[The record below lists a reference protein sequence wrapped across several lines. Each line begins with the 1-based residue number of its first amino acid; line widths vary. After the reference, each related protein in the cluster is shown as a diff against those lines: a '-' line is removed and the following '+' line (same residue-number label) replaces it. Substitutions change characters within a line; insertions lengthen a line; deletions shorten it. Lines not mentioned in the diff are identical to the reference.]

1 MSTSPQ
7 AEQLRVTAM
16 RMRALA
22 ASIGTS
28 RALTVYRCAGPDTWL
43 GPTPQRCDDALLTV
57 RRQLQSAQQ
66 WSSDVARHLER
77 EADAVQRQL
86 AISELVGQ

>member
-7 AEQLRVTAM
+7 AEQLRATAM

-22 ASIGTS
+22 AGIGTS
-28 RALTVYRCAGPDTWL
+28 RALTVYKLAGLDTWL
-43 GPTPQRCDDALLTV
+43 GPTPQRCDDALLTI

-66 WSSDVARHLER
+66 WASDVARRLDR

-86 AISELVGQ
+86 ANSELVAP